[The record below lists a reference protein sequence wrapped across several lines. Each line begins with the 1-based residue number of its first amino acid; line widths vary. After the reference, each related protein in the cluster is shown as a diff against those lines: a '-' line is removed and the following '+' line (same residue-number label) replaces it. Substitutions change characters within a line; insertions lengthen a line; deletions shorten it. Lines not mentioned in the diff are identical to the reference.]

1 MSTLLTSTPLGVSD
15 GTKPVIVSIEGE
27 INSTTKYLY
36 YGFGATTPTEWHVY
50 KSVVNSPMIVY
61 TDFGKLWIKT
71 DTNDVYVNITIG
83 L

>member
-1 MSTLLTSTPLGVSD
+1 
-15 GTKPVIVSIEGE
+15 
-27 INSTTKYLY
+27 
-36 YGFGATTPTEWHVY
+36 
-50 KSVVNSPMIVY
+50 MIVY